1 MHNFPGTTHGL
12 DGRRVGGYPARMSIP
27 RLPRIP
33 RWLSLVVAAM
43 SGIIALDYLRV
54 YLADRSS
61 PRLVA
66 LGFWAVNAVVWA
78 WVFALSLKRDR
89 TRDDG

>member
-1 MHNFPGTTHGL
+1 MSGFRFP
-12 DGRRVGGYPARMSIP
+12 RV
-27 RLPRIP
+27 P

-43 SGIIALDYLRV
+43 SGILALDYLRV
-54 YLADRSS
+54 YLADRSP

-78 WVFALSLKRDR
+78 WVFALSLKRDDSR
-89 TRDDG
+89 RDG